1 MTLIYL
7 MIGQING
14 VGSGVGLM
22 TNHMFHNVGR
32 GLRGSLG
39 YIHAN
44 VMHVHIFQNT
54 PMKSN
59 DIYI

>member
-1 MTLIYL
+1 

-14 VGSGVGLM
+14 VGSSVGLM

-39 YIHAN
+39 YIHVN